1 MTLDRLLIEAAT
13 ALAAEARR
21 IGRAKQHRPL
31 KNDANAKTLRSCAVS
46 VLVRAFREKLGQPY
60 FADVASIAHILS
72 GIETDP
78 EYVKKTEQRQRRSVT
93 GDSLPRNS

>member
-13 ALAAEARR
+13 ALAAGARR
-21 IGRAKQHRPL
+21 IGRAKQHRRL
-31 KNDANAKTLRSCAVS
+31 TYNAELRARTVS
-46 VLVRAFREKLGQPY
+46 VLVRTFREKLGRPY

-72 GIETDP
+72 DIETDP
-78 EYVKKTEQRQRRSVT
+78 EYVKKTEQRQRGSVT